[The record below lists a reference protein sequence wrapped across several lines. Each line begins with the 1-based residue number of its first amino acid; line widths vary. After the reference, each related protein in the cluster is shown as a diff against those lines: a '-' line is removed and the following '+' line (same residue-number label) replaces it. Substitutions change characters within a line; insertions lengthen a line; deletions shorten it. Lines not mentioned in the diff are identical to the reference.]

1 MKKSWIALTLGFLG
15 CGAVAFAGGSIN
27 MQEGL
32 WEIST
37 TADMPGIIMPPTIH
51 TQCISKDELVPQNH
65 QPGQECT
72 VADVSQ
78 KGDRVTWTI
87 HCNTPG
93 GKMEGK
99 GAITYMGTT
108 FSGDVQMIINDRQE
122 MHMNTHMK
130 GRRLGDCP

>member
-1 MKKSWIALTLGFLG
+1 MKRTCLACMLGFLG
-15 CGAVAFAGGSIN
+15 CGTMAFAGASVN

-37 TADMPGIIMPPTIH
+37 TADMPGIIMPPTVH
-51 TQCISKDELVPQNH
+51 KQCIRKNDLVPQNH

-72 VADVSQ
+72 VADVSK
-78 KGDRVTWTI
+78 KGDRVMWTV
-87 HCNTPG
+87 HCDTPG

-99 GAITYMGTT
+99 GTITYMGST

-130 GRRLGDCP
+130 GRRIGDCP